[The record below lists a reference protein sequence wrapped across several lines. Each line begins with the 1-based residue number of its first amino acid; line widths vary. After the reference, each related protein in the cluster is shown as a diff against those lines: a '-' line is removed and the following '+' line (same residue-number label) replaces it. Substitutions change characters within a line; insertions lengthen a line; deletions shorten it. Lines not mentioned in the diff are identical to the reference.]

1 MTQIPP
7 RGTPEFEEYKKTVEE
22 AHLKGARIEIWGP
35 CQDGWEHIDEPAF
48 NGWDNSLYRIAPDQP
63 RSFQNH
69 QQEPSMT
76 PTEQRIV
83 KALDQI
89 VYALCETYGLAEAAT
104 NGRGAQIRRLHDYTD
119 KASQLVTALAADLPL
134 PSPSEA
140 ASEATAPAVDA
151 RTGGSEAVAAFK
163 SHGLASKPVPLQ
175 TQVGGEHYQNFPIQ
189 PVEFITANKLNF
201 LEGCVVKRICR
212 HRNKNGVE
220 DLRKAIH
227 EIELLIE
234 LEYGRDWE

>member
-7 RGTPEFEEYKKTVEE
+7 RGTPEFEEYKKHVEE
-22 AHLKGARIEIWGP
+22 AHRKGARIEIHGKWQTDWTP
-35 CQDGWEHIDEPAF
+35 INHPAF
-48 NGWDNSLYRIAPDQP
+48 NGWDKSLYRIAPDQP
-63 RSFQNH
+63 QSVQSP
-69 QQEPSMT
+69 EPSMT

-89 VYALCETYGLAEAAT
+89 VYALGEVYRFAECVIDGNDAWIA
-104 NGRGAQIRRLHDYTD
+104 RMLFHIDE
-119 KASQLVTALAADLPL
+119 ASSLVTSLVVDLPH

-140 ASEATAPAVDA
+140 PSEATAAQPEAK
-151 RTGGSEAVAAFK
+151 TGGSEAVAAFK

-201 LEGCVVKRICR
+201 LEGCIVKRICR

-234 LEYGRDWE
+234 LEYGKEQP

>member
-22 AHLKGARIEIWGP
+22 AHRKGITIQIATKGKQNWDDVTYASWKWSEI
-35 CQDGWEHIDEPAF
+35 D
-48 NGWDNSLYRIAPDQP
+48 YRIAPDQP
-63 RSFQNH
+63 QFTQYP
-69 QQEPSMT
+69 EPSMT

-83 KALDQI
+83 KALEEVAAAI
-89 VYALCETYGLAEAAT
+89 EEVYDIAYDMLPGGDLRVTHLEKYA
-104 NGRGAQIRRLHDYTD
+104 D
-119 KASQLVTALAADLPL
+119 KASKLVAALASGLPH

-140 ASEATAPAVDA
+140 PASPTAPAVEA
-151 RTGGSEAVAAFK
+151 GKGGSEAVAAFK

-201 LEGCVVKRICR
+201 LEGCVIKRICR
-212 HRNKNGVE
+212 HRNKNGIE

-234 LEYGRDWE
+234 LEYGKEQG

>member
-1 MTQIPP
+1 
-7 RGTPEFEEYKKTVEE
+7 
-22 AHLKGARIEIWGP
+22 
-35 CQDGWEHIDEPAF
+35 
-48 NGWDNSLYRIAPDQP
+48 
-63 RSFQNH
+63 
-69 QQEPSMT
+69 MT

-83 KALDQI
+83 KALDHI
-89 VYALCETYGLAEAAT
+89 VYGLAEVYSMSLDLMDAQDRRVSSLHEYT
-104 NGRGAQIRRLHDYTD
+104 NE
-119 KASQLVTALAADLPL
+119 ASKLVTALAANLPL
-134 PSPSEA
+134 SSPSEA
-140 ASEATAPAVDA
+140 PSEATAAKPEA

-189 PVEFITANKLNF
+189 PVEFVTANKLSF

-212 HRNKNGVE
+212 HRNKNGLE

-234 LEYGRDWE
+234 LEYGKEQP